1 MSDALQAASDQLD
14 VCQARCD
21 STRSDHAALGKS
33 HDVLRDFH
41 KQLTSA
47 AADGDVGKARALCD
61 SMGTALRETK
71 RCHDDLGTDH
81 DGLQR
86 ALDAAKLAVQGAR
99 DASGSEAWADPTGI
113 MAQDEAG
120 GLTTSGPSATGNPP
134 RSYSPESI
142 RERDQRAALEHC
154 YAARVNGLR
163 GRH

>member
-1 MSDALQAASDQLD
+1 MSDALQAAINQLD

-21 STRSDHAALGKS
+21 SARSDHAGLGKS

-71 RCHDDLGTDH
+71 RRHDDLATDH

-99 DASGSEAWADPTGI
+99 DASGSDGWTDPT
-113 MAQDEAG
+113 ADQAENAAG
-120 GLTTSGPSATGNPP
+120 GMTTAGPSGNGNPP
-134 RSYSPESI
+134 RSYS
-142 RERDQRAALEHC
+142 REDVEARDRRQAVTSAYRAKIDE
-154 YAARVNGLR
+154 LR
-163 GRH
+163 RRH